1 MKKQHFLLLV
11 LFPLFL
17 SAQTTGIIQ
26 KNYPVS
32 NGYDVGRAVF
42 PGASGYTLFGYG
54 FQNNSTSLQDLFML
68 QVDPL
73 GNQLSLKHYGTA
85 TTSESMGRG
94 VLQMPDGG
102 WLLAAGSANQGYL
115 LRLNSAGTEL
125 WSKKIPGVAYFSDI
139 APLPEGGYIV
149 VGPSPALGALV
160 AMRLS
165 DNGEIVWKNNYPAS
179 SPKRMYITQGG
190 GAFLVLAGNSV
201 SKIRTSNGL
210 MIWNKV
216 IDDPNYK
223 FGEGYSFFAV
233 NDLVPT
239 ANGQFVLA
247 GNVYSDQITTL
258 YSAYY
263 AALWDESGQVH
274 WTNFYNDKDTGF
286 DYSEGFS
293 CTYLPNSKNIL
304 FAGAESGNSKVYR
317 LNLQGI
323 VLDSLDLG
331 ITGYNVTPVMHK
343 FGGYYVATG
352 GTLAAQGMNTF
363 FYRSAGN
370 IFRDEDAASI
380 ATLQDKVLLYP
391 NPARQ
396 TVVAELQVST
406 EQMVRAQ
413 WIDALGRVVQE
424 NSMLLT
430 PGLNQ
435 VKMNIAPL
443 APGAYWLAFPGLP
456 IAPAKVLISN

>member
-1 MKKQHFLLLV
+1 MKKQHFLLFV

-17 SAQTTGIIQ
+17 SAQSGIIQ

-32 NGYDVGRAVF
+32 SGYDVGRAVF

-68 QVDPL
+68 QVDQL
-73 GNQLSLKHYGTA
+73 GNQLSLKYYGAA

-94 VLQMPDGG
+94 VLQLPDGG
-102 WLLAAGSANQGYL
+102 WFWAGGSTNQGYL
-115 LRLNSAGTEL
+115 LRLNPAGTEL
-125 WSKKIPGVAYFSDI
+125 WSKKIAGIAYFSDI
-139 APLPEGGYIV
+139 APLPDGGYIA
-149 VGPSPALGALV
+149 VGPAPALGGLV

-165 DNGEIVWKNNYPAS
+165 ENGEIVWKNNYPAS
-179 SPKRMYITQGG
+179 TPKRMYITQGG

-210 MIWNKV
+210 TIWNKG
-216 IDDPNYK
+216 INDPNYK

-247 GNVYSDQITTL
+247 GNVYSDQVTTL

-317 LNLQGI
+317 LNLQGN

-370 IFRDEDAASI
+370 IFRDEDPADI
-380 ATLQDKVLLYP
+380 ITLQDKVLLYP
-391 NPARQ
+391 NPATER
-396 TVVAELQVST
+396 VVVQLQVST
-406 EQMVRAQ
+406 EQTVRAQ
-413 WIDALGRVVQE
+413 WIDVLGRVVQE

-435 VKMNIAPL
+435 VMMEIGQL
-443 APGAYWLAFPGLP
+443 APGAFWLAFPGLP